1 MSAKKSELK
10 SPQEVKFKS
19 KNSRPIVFSSSIQ
32 SKVSAN
38 VVNQIL
44 LLQTIWLRISMVVI
58 IKRPI
63 LLGQVGLSF

>member
-1 MSAKKSELK
+1 MKLK

-19 KNSRPIVFSSSIQ
+19 KNSRPIGSSSSIQ

-38 VVNQIL
+38 VVKPDFTTP
-44 LLQTIWLRISMVVI
+44 TIWLRISMVVI